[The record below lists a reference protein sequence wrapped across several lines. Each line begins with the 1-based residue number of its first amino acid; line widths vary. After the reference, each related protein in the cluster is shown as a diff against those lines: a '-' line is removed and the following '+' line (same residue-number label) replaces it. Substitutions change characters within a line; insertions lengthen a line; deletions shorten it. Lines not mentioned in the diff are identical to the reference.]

1 MPANDFV
8 MSELP
13 VDFEERC
20 RATRQRLESGEP
32 MTVEYIAGQ
41 LGLSF
46 ECFAAACAVYSA
58 TVYGVPMEIDATSR
72 ETTH

>member
-1 MPANDFV
+1 MPANSFALP
-8 MSELP
+8 ELP
-13 VDFEERC
+13 ADFDERC
-20 RATRQRLESGEP
+20 RLTRQRLESGEP
-32 MTVEYIAGQ
+32 MTVEYIADQ

-46 ECFAAACAVYSA
+46 EFFATCMAVYSA